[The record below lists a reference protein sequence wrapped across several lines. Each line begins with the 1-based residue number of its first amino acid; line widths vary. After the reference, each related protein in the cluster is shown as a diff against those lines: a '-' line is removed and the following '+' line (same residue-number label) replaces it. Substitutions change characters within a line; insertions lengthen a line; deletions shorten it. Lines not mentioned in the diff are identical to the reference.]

1 VNHKYGNQATNFS
14 SLLEGRITNLVFGIK
29 RLRGALSGY
38 RSGAGF
44 EAHWLGCA
52 YRLFCLRRRLGKMTR
67 PFQGREMAEKAVADF
82 GVSIALSVSVMGIA
96 SPPQK

>member
-1 VNHKYGNQATNFS
+1 
-14 SLLEGRITNLVFGIK
+14 
-29 RLRGALSGY
+29 
-38 RSGAGF
+38 
-44 EAHWLGCA
+44 
-52 YRLFCLRRRLGKMTR
+52 MTR